1 MEGIKIRGAV
11 TIFYIFQQFLII
23 GGGLARCHRAHF
35 TVGIP
40 IFHGFNQFQGR
51 WAGGRMARCHI
62 APFTDFTIFHQFYQF
77 REGGGHI
84 TI

>member
-1 MEGIKIRGAV
+1 MEGIQIRGAV
-11 TIFYIFQQFLII
+11 TIFYIFQQFIII

-51 WAGGRMARCHI
+51 WGGGENGSVSHSSIHR
-62 APFTDFTIFHQFYQF
+62 FHHTSSILPIPG
-77 REGGGHI
+77 GGGH
-84 TI
+84 TTN